1 MVRNPEVT
9 VKHQPGS
16 AATAIYEPIWDE
28 EACLLLLLIFYSGW
42 HPRRHVETHQL
53 FLKEHRNWIED

>member
-53 FLKEHRNWIED
+53 CF